1 MIGFEA
7 RARRRA
13 LGVFALLALAGLT
26 ACVAPPSYRNRPVAT
41 GAPSTFVLAHA
52 AIVEEPRH
60 ATRHLDEAK
69 TIVYTQPQGGSLTAG
84 LVFGA
89 LGALANV
96 GMVDSQTGLD
106 AARMKGKLR
115 LEPRQLFLDAAIRQ
129 GLELTDASGTAPT
142 AATAATP
149 YLYLS
154 KSPGG
159 RLRAAAAVQ
168 LEHGSGADRW
178 SGLYMYQLPSAYSLD
193 DLARPSEDLQR
204 KLAAEAA
211 QGFGE
216 LAAFIAREEA
226 GTKDAPAK
234 AQPEREFV
242 FSTEL
247 LAPGGGYPMPAR
259 LIASSEELV
268 WCRTFEG
275 VFALR
280 RSSMKIRTR
289 GI

>member
-1 MIGFEA
+1 MTGPWSRFA
-7 RARRRA
+7 RSGARP
-13 LGVFALLALAGLT
+13 
-26 ACVAPPSYRNRPVAT
+26 AP
-41 GAPSTFVLAHA
+41 TFVLAHA

-69 TIVYTQPQGGSLTAG
+69 TIVYTQTQGGSLTAG

-96 GMVDSQTGLD
+96 GMVDSQTGL
-106 AARMKGKLR
+106 
-115 LEPRQLFLDAAIRQ
+115 
-129 GLELTDASGTAPT
+129 
-142 AATAATP
+142 
-149 YLYLS
+149 
-154 KSPGG
+154 
-159 RLRAAAAVQ
+159 V
-168 LEHGSGADRW
+168 EHGSGADRW

>member
-7 RARRRA
+7 RAHRRA
-13 LGVFALLALAGLT
+13 LEVFALLAVAGLT
-26 ACVAPPSYRNRPVAT
+26 ACVAPPSYRSRPVAAD
-41 GAPSTFVLAHA
+41 APSTFALAHA

-69 TIVYTQPQGGSLTAG
+69 TIVYTQTQGGSLAAG

-89 LGALANV
+89 LGALANM

-115 LEPRQLFLDAAIRQ
+115 LEPRQLFLDAAIRH
-129 GLELTDASGTAPT
+129 GLEVTGAGGA
-142 AATAATP
+142 AATGATP

-154 KSPGG
+154 KSPSG
-159 RLRAAAAVQ
+159 RLLAAAAVQ
-168 LEHGSGADRW
+168 LEQGGGRDRW
-178 SGLYMYQLPSAYSLD
+178 SGLYMYQLPSTYSLD
-193 DLARPSEDLQR
+193 DLARPSDDLQR

-211 QGFGE
+211 QGFSE
-216 LAAFIAREEA
+216 LAAFIGREEA
-226 GTKDAPAK
+226 GTKEASAK
-234 AQPEREFV
+234 AAPEREFV
-242 FSTEL
+242 FSAEL
-247 LAPGGGYPMPAR
+247 LGGAEHLTPAR
-259 LIASSEELV
+259 LIASSQDVV
-268 WCRTFEG
+268 WCRTFNG

-280 RSSMKIRTR
+280 RSGMKIRTR

>member
-1 MIGFEA
+1 MNGFEA
-7 RARRRA
+7 RAHRRA
-13 LGVFALLALAGLT
+13 LRVCALLAMAGLT
-26 ACVAPPSYRNRPVAT
+26 ACVAPPSYRNRPVAAD
-41 GAPSTFVLAHA
+41 APSTFVLAHA

-69 TIVYTQPQGGSLTAG
+69 TIVYAQTQGGSLTAG

-89 LGALANV
+89 LGALANM

-129 GLELTDASGTAPT
+129 GLELADVGGPAHTG
-142 AATAATP
+142 ATP
-149 YLYLS
+149 YLSIS
-154 KSPGG
+154 KSPSG
-159 RLRAAAAVQ
+159 RLLAAAAVQ
-168 LEHGSGADRW
+168 LEQGSGAERW
-178 SGLYMYQLPSAYSLD
+178 SGLYMYQLPSTYSLD

-204 KLAAEAA
+204 KLAAETA
-211 QGFGE
+211 QGFDE

-226 GTKDAPAK
+226 GRKDASAK
-234 AQPEREFV
+234 APPEREFV

-247 LAPGGGYPMPAR
+247 LGGAEHSMPAR
-259 LIASSEELV
+259 LIASSQELV

-280 RSSMKIRTR
+280 RSGMKIRTR

>member
-7 RARRRA
+7 RRAHRRA
-13 LGVFALLALAGLT
+13 LGVCALLALAGLT
-26 ACVAPPSYRNRPVAT
+26 ACVAPPSYTNRPVPAD
-41 GAPSTFVLAHA
+41 APSAFVLAHA

-60 ATRHLDEAK
+60 ATRHLDDAK
-69 TIVYTQPQGGSLTAG
+69 TIVYTQTQGGSLTAG

-89 LGALANV
+89 LGALANM
-96 GMVDSQTGLD
+96 GMIDSQTGLD

-129 GLELTDASGTAPT
+129 GLELADVGGAVRTG
-142 AATAATP
+142 ATP
-149 YLYLS
+149 YLSIS
-154 KSPGG
+154 KSPSG
-159 RLRAAAAVQ
+159 RLLAAAAVQ
-168 LEHGSGADRW
+168 LEQGSGADRW
-178 SGLYMYQLPSAYSLD
+178 SGLYMYQLPSSYSLD
-193 DLARPSEDLQR
+193 ELARPSEDLQR
-204 KLAAEAA
+204 KLASETA

-216 LAAFIAREEA
+216 LAAFLAREEA
-226 GTKDAPAK
+226 GRKDASAK
-234 AQPEREFV
+234 APPEREFV

-247 LAPGGGYPMPAR
+247 LTPGGGHPMPAR
-259 LIASSEELV
+259 LIASSQDVV
-268 WCRTFEG
+268 WCRTFDG

>member
-7 RARRRA
+7 RAHRRA
-13 LGVFALLALAGLT
+13 LEVFALLALAGLT
-26 ACVAPPSYRNRPVAT
+26 ACVAPPSYKKRPVAS

-69 TIVYTQPQGGSLTAG
+69 TIVYTQTQGGSLTAG

-89 LGALANV
+89 LGALANI

-129 GLELTDASGTAPT
+129 GLELTDAGGAAPT
-142 AATAATP
+142 DATP

-159 RLRAAAAVQ
+159 RLLAAAAVQ
-168 LEHGSGADRW
+168 LEHGGGADRW
-178 SGLYMYQLPSAYSLD
+178 SGLYMYQLPSTYSLD
-193 DLARPSEDLQR
+193 DLARPSEALQR

-226 GTKDAPAK
+226 GSKDAPAK

-259 LIASSEELV
+259 LITSSEELV

-275 VFALR
+275 VYALR
-280 RSSMKIRTR
+280 RSSMKIRAR

>member
-7 RARRRA
+7 RAHRRVLR
-13 LGVFALLALAGLT
+13 VCALLALAGLA
-26 ACVAPPSYRNRPVAT
+26 ACVAPPSYRNRPVAAD
-41 GAPSTFVLAHA
+41 APSTFVLAHA

-69 TIVYTQPQGGSLTAG
+69 TIVYAQTQGGSLTAG

-89 LGALANV
+89 LGALANM

-129 GLELTDASGTAPT
+129 GLELTDTSGPARTD
-142 AATAATP
+142 ATP
-149 YLYLS
+149 YLSIS
-154 KSPGG
+154 KSPSG
-159 RLRAAAAVQ
+159 RLVAAAAVQ
-168 LEHGSGADRW
+168 LELGSGAAQW
-178 SGLYMYQLPSAYSLD
+178 SGLYMYQLASTYSLD
-193 DLARPSEDLQR
+193 ELARPSEDLQR
-204 KLAAEAA
+204 KLAAETA
-211 QGFGE
+211 QGFDE

-226 GTKDAPAK
+226 GRKDASAK
-234 AQPEREFV
+234 APPEREFV

-247 LAPGGGYPMPAR
+247 LGGAEHSMPAR
-259 LIASSEELV
+259 LIASSQELV
-268 WCRTFEG
+268 WCRTFDG

-280 RSSMKIRTR
+280 RSGMKIRTR

>member
-1 MIGFEA
+1 MTGPWSRFA
-7 RARRRA
+7 RSGARP
-13 LGVFALLALAGLT
+13 
-26 ACVAPPSYRNRPVAT
+26 AP
-41 GAPSTFVLAHA
+41 TFVLAHA

-69 TIVYTQPQGGSLTAG
+69 TIVYTQTQGGSLTAG

-106 AARMKGKLR
+106 AAPMKGKLR
-115 LEPRQLFLDAAIRQ
+115 LEPRQLFVDAAIRQ
-129 GLELTDASGTAPT
+129 GLALTDAGGA

-168 LEHGSGADRW
+168 LEQGSGADRW
-178 SGLYMYQLPSAYSLD
+178 SGLYMYQLPSAYGLD

-216 LAAFIAREEA
+216 LAAFIAREDA
-226 GTKDAPAK
+226 GRKDAPAK

-247 LAPGGGYPMPAR
+247 LAPGGGYPTPAR
-259 LIASSEELV
+259 LISSSEELV
-268 WCRTFEG
+268 WCRTLEG

-280 RSSMKIRTR
+280 RSSMKIRTG

>member
-7 RARRRA
+7 RRAHRRA
-13 LGVFALLALAGLT
+13 LGVCALLALAGLT
-26 ACVAPPSYRNRPVAT
+26 ACVAPPSYRNRPVAAD
-41 GAPSTFVLAHA
+41 APSAFVLAHA

-60 ATRHLDEAK
+60 ATRHLDDAK
-69 TIVYTQPQGGSLTAG
+69 TIVYTQTQGGSLTAG

-89 LGALANV
+89 LGALANM
-96 GMVDSQTGLD
+96 GMIDSQTGLD

-129 GLELTDASGTAPT
+129 GLELADVGGAVRTG
-142 AATAATP
+142 ATP
-149 YLYLS
+149 YLSIS
-154 KSPGG
+154 KSPSG
-159 RLRAAAAVQ
+159 RLLAAAAVQ
-168 LEHGSGADRW
+168 LEQGSGADRW
-178 SGLYMYQLPSAYSLD
+178 SGLYMYQLPSSYSLD
-193 DLARPSEDLQR
+193 ELARPSEDLQR
-204 KLAAEAA
+204 KLASETA

-216 LAAFIAREEA
+216 LAAFLAREE
-226 GTKDAPAK
+226 GRKDASAK
-234 AQPEREFV
+234 APPEREFV

-247 LAPGGGYPMPAR
+247 LTPGGGYPMPAR
-259 LIASSEELV
+259 LIASSQDVV
-268 WCRTFEG
+268 WCRTFDG

>member
-1 MIGFEA
+1 MIGSEA
-7 RARRRA
+7 RAHRRA
-13 LGVFALLALAGLT
+13 LRVFALLALAGLT
-26 ACVAPPSYRNRPVAT
+26 ACVAPPSYRNRPVAA
-41 GAPSTFVLAHA
+41 GAPSTFVLARA

-69 TIVYTQPQGGSLTAG
+69 TIVYTQTQGGSLTVG

-89 LGALANV
+89 LGALANI

-129 GLELTDASGTAPT
+129 GLELTDAGGTAP
-142 AATAATP
+142 TAATP

-154 KSPGG
+154 KSPSG
-159 RLRAAAAVQ
+159 RLWAAAAVR
-168 LEHGSGADRW
+168 LEQGAGADRW
-178 SGLYMYQLPSAYSLD
+178 SGLYMYQLPSTYSLD
-193 DLARPSEDLQR
+193 DLAKPSEDLQR

-226 GTKDAPAK
+226 GKKDAPAK
-234 AQPEREFV
+234 AQPEREFF
-242 FSTEL
+242 FSTDL